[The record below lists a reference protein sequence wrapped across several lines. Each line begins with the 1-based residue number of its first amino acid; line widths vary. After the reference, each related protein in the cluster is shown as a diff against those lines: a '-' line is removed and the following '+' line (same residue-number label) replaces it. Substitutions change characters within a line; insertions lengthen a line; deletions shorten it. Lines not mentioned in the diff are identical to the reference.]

1 MDSPSKP
8 GNGRSGHDLAASPSS
23 DGSTDAS
30 DEMFDV
36 TIIGAGPTG
45 LFGAFY
51 AGMRTMKTKIIDAL
65 EEPGGQLTAL
75 YPEKYIY
82 DAPGFPKIVAKD
94 LVKMLFEQAVQWKP
108 AVCLGERVLMIS
120 QTAEGTWK
128 LSTDKSEHLT

>member
-1 MDSPSKP
+1 MAEGRINMNSNP
-8 GNGRSGHDLAASPSS
+8 GNEAIGSSGTSGDGIERDL
-23 DGSTDAS
+23 
-30 DEMFDV
+30 FDI

-65 EEPGGQLTAL
+65 DEPGGQLTAL

-94 LVKMLFEQAVQWKP
+94 LVKMLVEQASQWNP
-108 AVCLGERVLMIS
+108 SICLGERVL
-120 QTAEGTWK
+120 TVEP
-128 LSTDKSEHLT
+128 SED